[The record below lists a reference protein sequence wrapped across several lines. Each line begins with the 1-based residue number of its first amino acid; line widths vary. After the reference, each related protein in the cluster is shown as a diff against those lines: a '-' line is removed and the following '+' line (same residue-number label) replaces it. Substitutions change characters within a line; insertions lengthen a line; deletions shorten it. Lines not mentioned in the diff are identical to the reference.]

1 MTITVF
7 FFYFFNKNF
16 YFFTFRCKPTFN
28 YVYNMF
34 YHALTV
40 TGPAEAMS
48 PPPSNV
54 TEAVTPE
61 LKV

>member
-1 MTITVF
+1 ML
-7 FFYFFNKNF
+7 
-16 YFFTFRCKPTFN
+16 
-28 YVYNMF
+28 